1 MICDFDIVVE
11 IQLVIKTVPPQQRKV
26 KPVTEVVGSLP
37 KPATPAADVV
47 STADTTPVTSS
58 SSTAVSAE
66 LTAAGGGRVTVQAP
80 PHAIQMIQQAA
91 IKAQGV
97 HKVKVPPKVY
107 PATSGTATVVQPGAT
122 YQPRIT
128 IQQIT
133 PRDSGQHSLSPIK
146 IQQQVPSAAT
156 QGKSQLPR
164 IQRVPVWQRPSYAM
178 MVVDGVFVYI

>member
-178 MVVDGVFVYI
+178 MVVDGVCVHI